1 MALKIILKPGER
13 LVVNGALMRSNGRH
27 AVELLMDTRA
37 RVLREAALMAEEQA
51 TTPAR
56 RLYFAAQLA
65 LIRAH
70 PDLAGRVALAGELTD
85 ASAAE
90 QAAAGLTALSA
101 EELARFTGYN
111 AAYKERFGFPFVI
124 CAREN
129 RKEAILAAFPLRLRN
144 TRDQEIATALGE
156 IAKIARL
163 RLLDAVSE
171 D

>member
-65 LIRAH
+65 YVDEANLNQHRKLFLERFQ
-70 PDLAGRVALAGELTD
+70 DLAEIIASEEGRRILNECAIA
-85 ASAAE
+85 ASQLDWWGSL
-90 QAAAGLTALSA
+90 QAARRLISYETKLLSPPQPEA
-101 EELARFTGYN
+101 EP
-111 AAYKERFGFPFVI
+111 AA
-124 CAREN
+124 A
-129 RKEAILAAFPLRLRN
+129 
-144 TRDQEIATALGE
+144 
-156 IAKIARL
+156 
-163 RLLDAVSE
+163 
-171 D
+171 